1 VTTPLGAE
9 KADLAEVEKIVRA
22 SGTSFYRGMRILP
35 PDRRAALY
43 AIYAFCRLVDDIADE
58 PAPIE
63 QKREALAA
71 WRARIIALARN
82 ETDHPVTRILLAAV
96 QKYQLREADFLAII
110 DGMQS
115 DAESIIVAPTWS
127 DLDLY
132 CDRVASAV
140 GRLAVRAFGD
150 ATPPADEVAYHL
162 GRALQLTNILRDLA
176 EDAARGRLYLPREYL
191 QEAQIPLSP
200 SAALSSANLPAVCA
214 RVASEA
220 HAHFTAATTA
230 MKRCAPFAMRP
241 ARLMSATYAA
251 VLSAL
256 ERRGWTHPA
265 QPVHV
270 PKWRKL
276 LIAARYG
283 VA

>member
-1 VTTPLGAE
+1 MTAPLGAA
-9 KADLAEVEKIVRA
+9 KSDLAEVEQIVRA
-22 SGTSFYRGMRILP
+22 AGTSFYRGMKILP

-63 QKREALAA
+63 QKRQELAA
-71 WRARIIALARN
+71 WRARITALERN
-82 ETDHPVTRILLAAV
+82 ETDNAVTRVLLPAS
-96 QKYQLREADFLAII
+96 QKFALRKTDFLAII
-110 DGMQS
+110 DGMAS
-115 DAESIIVAPTWS
+115 DAETIIVAPSWS
-127 DLDLY
+127 ELDLY

-150 ATPPADEVAYHL
+150 ATPAADEVAYHL

-191 QEAQIPLSP
+191 KEARIPADP
-200 SAALSSANLPAVCA
+200 QAALASENLPAVCA
-214 RVASEA
+214 RVAAEA
-220 HAHFTAATTA
+220 HAHFTAAATA
-230 MKRCAPFAMRP
+230 MKRCAPFSMRP

-251 VLSAL
+251 ILAAL
-256 ERRGWTHPA
+256 ERRGWTRPA
-265 QPVHV
+265 EPIHV

-276 LIAARYG
+276 LIAARY
-283 VA
+283 AIA

>member
-9 KADLAEVEKIVRA
+9 KSDLAEVERIVRA

-63 QKREALAA
+63 QKREALTA
-71 WRARIIALARN
+71 WRARIEALARN
-82 ETDHPVTRILLAAV
+82 EADNPVTRVLLPAT
-96 QKYQLREADFLAII
+96 QKYQLRETDFLAII

-115 DAESIIVAPTWS
+115 DAESIIVAPTWTE
-127 DLDLY
+127 LDLY

-162 GRALQLTNILRDLA
+162 GRALQLTNLLRDLA
-176 EDAARGRLYLPREYL
+176 EDAARGRR
-191 QEAQIPLSP
+191 
-200 SAALSSANLPAVCA
+200 
-214 RVASEA
+214 
-220 HAHFTAATTA
+220 
-230 MKRCAPFAMRP
+230 
-241 ARLMSATYAA
+241 
-251 VLSAL
+251 
-256 ERRGWTHPA
+256 
-265 QPVHV
+265 
-270 PKWRKL
+270 
-276 LIAARYG
+276 
-283 VA
+283 